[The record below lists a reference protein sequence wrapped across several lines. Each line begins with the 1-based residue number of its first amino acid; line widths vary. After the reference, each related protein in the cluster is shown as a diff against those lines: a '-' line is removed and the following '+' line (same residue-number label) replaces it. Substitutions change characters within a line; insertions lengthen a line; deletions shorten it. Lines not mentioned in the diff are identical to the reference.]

1 MSDTASLRIID
12 FLSRTIHVL
21 HFLVLSKKA
30 MKTLTAHLD
39 AKPLSRDYLLSGV
52 GRVACS
58 EVPEWIE
65 DAENIR
71 SLDISAG
78 ELAQIDKSL
87 WHYG

>member
-1 MSDTASLRIID
+1 
-12 FLSRTIHVL
+12 
-21 HFLVLSKKA
+21 

-65 DAENIR
+65 DAEYIR

-78 ELAQIDKSL
+78 ELSQIDENPRQ
-87 WHYG
+87 YG